1 MVNPK
6 LMHLTA
12 SLLEHQPAF
21 AIGDIVIFKEGL
33 ANKRIE
39 GEAVVTELIEPAVLA
54 TGEYPGSAYYREP
67 LDMKVSYLTPDDEF
81 IEVHVDSRRFRL
93 V

>member
-21 AIGDIVIFKEGL
+21 TVGDIVIFKDGL

-39 GEAVVTELIEPAVLA
+39 GEVVVTELLDPVILA
-54 TGEYPGSAYYREP
+54 AGEYPGSPYYREP
-67 LDMKVSYLTPDDEF
+67 LDMKVSYLTPDDEL
-81 IEVHVDSRRFRL
+81 IEAHVDSRRFRL
-93 V
+93 A

>member
-21 AIGDIVIFKEGL
+21 TIGDIVMFKSGL
-33 ANKRIE
+33 ENKRIE
-39 GEAVVTELIEPAVLA
+39 GEAIVTEILEPSVLTA
-54 TGEYPGSAYYREP
+54 SEYPGSPYFREP
-67 LDMKVSYLTPDDEF
+67 LDMKVAYLTPDDEL

-93 V
+93 A